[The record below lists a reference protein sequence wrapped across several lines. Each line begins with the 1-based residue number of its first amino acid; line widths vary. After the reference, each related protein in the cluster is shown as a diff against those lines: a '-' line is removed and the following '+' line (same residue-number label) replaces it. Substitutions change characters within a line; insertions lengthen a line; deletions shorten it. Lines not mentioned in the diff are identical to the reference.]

1 MYISEISAADPRC
14 LGKTDSETLQ
24 KAVDLAAS
32 TGIGKVVIPRM
43 NPRTGESVWIIDKTI
58 YLPSDTTII
67 LDNCHLRLEDDVREN
82 IFRNSKAFTAEG
94 NTLEGEEHDIRI
106 IGIGNAVLDGGKPN
120 GLCEQLHRDD
130 PEKYPNMNVNLLIFM
145 HNVRNFEVRGI
156 KFIESRWWA
165 VCFMFCRWGMIAD
178 LDFRMYGTLEN
189 QDGVD
194 LRIGC
199 EYITIENITG
209 ITGDDTVALTA
220 LPREMTFEGLL
231 YVKGKS
237 FDIHDITI
245 RNIMSSTHGCGIVRL
260 LCEDGAREYNITI
273 TDLKDTG
280 ETIAGS
286 AVLIGTNDKFLM
298 KHPHEM
304 GDFKNIIIRNVTTTA
319 QRGLSIYESVQNM
332 VVENLTVYGCNEV
345 GLRFGENFA
354 GKNVRIKDFTFD
366 TDPET
371 ADSVFCFRGGTPDLG
386 DVEISRVR
394 ARSAKYVFRGREIK
408 VDDFVYEDPSEGYFT
423 PESSKLKSAY
433 GRYHKFAYGK
443 LIENRPDDSRFK
455 NEKK

>member
-1 MYISEISAADPRC
+1 MEYRNEISAAAPECR
-14 LGKTDSETLQ
+14 GKNDSETIQ
-24 KAVDLAAS
+24 NAVDLAAK
-32 TGIGKVVIPRM
+32 TGVGKVVIPRI
-43 NPRTGESVWIIDKTI
+43 NPRTGEPIWIIGRTV
-58 YLPSDTTII
+58 YLPSDTTVI
-67 LDNCHLRLEDDVREN
+67 LDNCHLRLEDDVISN
-82 IFRNSKAFTAEG
+82 VFRNSKAFTPEG

-106 IGIGNAVLDGGKPN
+106 IGVGNAVIDGGKPN

-165 VCFMFCRWGMIAD
+165 VCFMYCRWGIVAD

-231 YVKGKS
+231 YVEGKS

-245 RNIMSSTHGCGIVRL
+245 RNIISSTHGCGIVRL
-260 LCEDGAREYNITI
+260 LCEDRAKEYNITI
-273 TDLKDTG
+273 TDIKDTG

-286 AVLIGTNDKFLM
+286 SVLIGTSDKFLM
-298 KHPHEM
+298 REPHKM
-304 GDFKNIIIRNVTTTA
+304 GEFKNIIIRNVTTTA
-319 QRGLSIYESVQNM
+319 QRGLSIREPVQNM
-332 VVENLTVYGCNEV
+332 LVENLTVYGCNEI
-345 GLRFGENFA
+345 GLEFGENFE
-354 GKNVRIKDFTFD
+354 GKNVRVRDFTYD
-366 TDPET
+366 STPET
-371 ADSVFCFRGGTPDLG
+371 ADCVFYFKNG
-386 DVEISRVR
+386 VENMGELEVERVR
-394 ARSAKYVFRGREIK
+394 AVSPKYIFRGREIEVK
-408 VDDFVYEDPSEGYFT
+408 DFAYEAPSEAVFT
-423 PESSKLKSAY
+423 PENAKLRSAY
-433 GRYHKFAYGK
+433 GRYHKYAYGK

-455 NEKK
+455 NT